1 MVIWP
6 ETRQKYKA
14 SDRRYAEKM
23 IEITACKPDLE
34 RIIRIIQGA
43 LKIDVAI
50 FDLQS
55 RLIACTRDYLK
66 QKGETVHA
74 PSIDEVVAHGD
85 VMVNKPGH
93 MPACAGCRFLGNCP
107 AKIEILRSIRTDTA
121 AAPLGVIT
129 FTSFTAEGHQRITRE
144 TDVYVDALN
153 LFSNWIAE
161 LISQK
166 SRHSKIDE
174 TEQLLG
180 TAMNLSCASM
190 LTIDPK
196 GAVTRCNPKALKL
209 FSFCDL
215 YTRSAFH
222 ILPEAIVDKILDAHH
237 LKETRVMI
245 NNSQAFITARPIF
258 NNDLFN
264 GAILS
269 IEHTRSSASRP
280 DRSQDLPEPPPSL
293 DAILGNSPCIHSIK
307 QMVTRLARSCS
318 TILITGET
326 GTGKGLLA
334 KAIHHTSTRSRG
346 PFVPVNCA
354 SIPDTL
360 FESELFGY
368 EEGAFTGAKKGG
380 KPGRFELA
388 QGGTLF
394 LDEIGEMPLHMQVK
408 LLNVLQDHA
417 LQRVGGI
424 AVTPIDVRVI
434 AATNQDLE
442 SLVKEKGFRADLFYR
457 LNVIPMDLPPLADRR
472 EDIEILAAAFLKKSN
487 QTAGKKILGI
497 SAPVMG
503 AFLAHNWPGNIRELQ
518 NIIEYSVNMENSR
531 TLTLESLPQ
540 RFLDSRNTVPV
551 TEPTGYAPALSPDI
565 RSTAIAAQTKA
576 ILSCLD
582 RYGHDVQ
589 GKTRT
594 ARELGISLRTLYRK
608 LNIRGN

>member
-1 MVIWP
+1 MDMN
-6 ETRQKYKA
+6 T
-14 SDRRYAEKM
+14 
-23 IEITACKPDLE
+23 CKQDLE
-34 RIIRIIQGA
+34 RITRIIQGA

-55 RLIACTRDYLK
+55 RLIACTHDYLQ
-66 QKGETVHA
+66 QKGKTVHA
-74 PSIDEVVAHGD
+74 PSIDEVVANGNII
-85 VMVNKPGH
+85 VNKPGH

-107 AKIEILRSIRTDTA
+107 AKIEILRSISIGTT
-121 AAPLGVIT
+121 PLGVIT
-129 FTSFTAEGHQRITRE
+129 FTSFTAEGHERITRE
-144 TDVYVDALN
+144 THVYVDALDI
-153 LFSNWIAE
+153 FSD
-161 LISQK
+161 LISELMSQK
-166 SRHSKIDE
+166 NQHNKLNE
-174 TEQLLG
+174 TEQILNA
-180 TAMNLSCASM
+180 AMDLACESM

-196 GAVTRCNPKALKL
+196 GAVTRCNPQALKL

-222 ILPEAIVDKILDAHH
+222 ILPEPIVDKILDANH
-237 LKETRVMI
+237 LKDIRVMI
-245 NNSQAFITARPIF
+245 NNSQAFLSARPIF

-269 IEHTRSSASRP
+269 IQQNQSSTNGYSSLSLP
-280 DRSQDLPEPPPSL
+280 DSPLSL
-293 DAILGNSPCIHSIK
+293 DAILGKSPGINRLKKMI
-307 QMVTRLARSCS
+307 TRLARSRS

-334 KAIHHTSTRSRG
+334 KAIHHTGARSRG

-354 SIPDTL
+354 SIPETL

-408 LLNVLQDHA
+408 LLNVLQDYA

-424 AVTPIDVRVI
+424 TVTSIDVRVI

-442 SLVKEKGFRADLFYR
+442 TLVKNKCFRADLFYR
-457 LNVIPMDLPPLADRR
+457 LNVIPMDLPPLADRK
-472 EDIEILAAAFLKKSN
+472 EDIEILAGAFLKESDQKAS
-487 QTAGKKILGI
+487 KKIHRI
-497 SAPVMG
+497 SPPVMA
-503 AFLAHNWPGNIRELQ
+503 AFYTHDWPGNIRELQ
-518 NIIEYSVNMENSR
+518 NIIEYSVNMEDSD

-540 RFLDSRNTVPV
+540 RFLDRDI
-551 TEPTGYAPALSPDI
+551 LSPEPSAATAQSSSIQAPTI
-565 RSTAIAAQTKA
+565 RSAARTAQMEA

-582 RYGHDVQ
+582 RHGHDVQ
-589 GKTRT
+589 GKTQT

-608 LNIRGN
+608 LRIRDNA

>member
-1 MVIWP
+1 
-6 ETRQKYKA
+6 
-14 SDRRYAEKM
+14 M
-23 IEITACKPDLE
+23 IDMSAGKQDLE
-34 RIIRIIQGA
+34 RITRIIHSA
-43 LKIDVAI
+43 LKVDVAI

-55 RLIACTRDYLK
+55 RLIACTRDYLEK
-66 QKGETVHA
+66 KGETVHA

-121 AAPLGVIT
+121 APLGVIT
-129 FTSFTAEGHQRITRE
+129 FTSFTDEGHQRITRD
-144 TDVYVDALN
+144 TDVYVDALT

-161 LISQK
+161 LLSQK
-166 SRHSKIDE
+166 SQRTKLIE
-174 TEQLLG
+174 TEDILNI
-180 TAMNLSCASM
+180 AMDLSCAGM

-196 GAVTRCNPKALKL
+196 GIVTRCNPQALKL

-222 ILPEAIVDKILDAHH
+222 ILPESIVDKILDTGH
-237 LKETRVMI
+237 LKKVRVMI
-245 NNSQAFITARPIF
+245 NNRQAFISARPIF
-258 NNDLFN
+258 KNDLFN

-269 IEHTRSSASRP
+269 IEHNRSSANGSDLSQALP
-280 DRSQDLPEPPPSL
+280 DASLSL
-293 DAILGNSPCIHSIK
+293 DAILGKSPGILQIK

-334 KAIHHTSTRSRG
+334 KAIHHTGTRSRG

-354 SIPDTL
+354 SIPETL

-388 QGGTLF
+388 EGGTLF

-442 SLVKEKGFRADLFYR
+442 TLVTDKCFRADLFYR
-457 LNVIPMDLPPLADRR
+457 LNVIPMDLLPLADRR

-497 SAPVMG
+497 SAPVMS
-503 AFLAHNWPGNIRELQ
+503 AFFAHDWPGNIRELQ
-518 NIIEYSVNMENSR
+518 NIIEYSVNMEDSR

-540 RFLDSRNTVPV
+540 RFLDSRNTVPA
-551 TEPTGYAPALSPDI
+551 TEPGISAPAPSPDI
-565 RSTAIAAQTKA
+565 RSTARAAQTKV

-589 GKTRT
+589 GKTKT

-608 LNIRGN
+608 LNIRDN

>member
-1 MVIWP
+1 MM
-6 ETRQKYKA
+6 
-14 SDRRYAEKM
+14 DM
-23 IEITACKPDLE
+23 NACKQDLE
-34 RIIRIIQGA
+34 RITQIIQGA

-55 RLIACTRDYLK
+55 RLIACTNDYL
-66 QKGETVHA
+66 QKKGKTVHA
-74 PSIDEVVAHGD
+74 PSIDEVLAHGN

-93 MPACAGCRFLGNCP
+93 MPACIGCRFLGNCP
-107 AKIEILRSIRTDTA
+107 AKIEILKSIRTDTT
-121 AAPLGVIT
+121 PLGVIT
-129 FTSFTAEGHQRITRE
+129 FTSFTDEGHERITRE
-144 TDVYVDALN
+144 TKVYVDALN
-153 LFSNWIAE
+153 IFSDWIAE

-166 SRHSKIDE
+166 NRHNQLDE
-174 TEQLLG
+174 TELILKN
-180 TAMNLSCASM
+180 AMDLSCESM

-196 GAVTRCNPKALKL
+196 GAVTRCNPQALKL

-222 ILPEAIVDKILDAHH
+222 ILPEPIVDKILDANH

-245 NNSQAFITARPIF
+245 NNSQAFISARPIF
-258 NNDLFN
+258 INDRFN

-269 IEHTRSSASRP
+269 IGHKPSASDEFDKSSTLP
-280 DRSQDLPEPPPSL
+280 DSPLSL
-293 DAILGNSPCIHSIK
+293 DTILGKSPGINQIK
-307 QMVTRLARSCS
+307 KMITRLARSRS

-334 KAIHHTSTRSRG
+334 KAIHHTSARSKG

-354 SIPDTL
+354 SIPETL

-408 LLNVLQDHA
+408 LLNVLQDYA
-417 LQRVGGI
+417 LQRVGGVT
-424 AVTPIDVRVI
+424 VTPIDVRVI
-434 AATNQDLE
+434 AATNQDLDT
-442 SLVKEKGFRADLFYR
+442 LVKDKGFRADLFYR
-457 LNVIPMDLPPLADRR
+457 LNVIPMDLPPLSNRK
-472 EDIEILAAAFLKKSN
+472 EDIEILATTFLAESN
-487 QTAGKKILGI
+487 QKAGKKIRRL
-497 SAPVMG
+497 SPPVMA
-503 AFLAHNWPGNIRELQ
+503 AFLAHDWPGNIRELQ
-518 NIIEYSVNMENSR
+518 NIIEYSVNMEDSD
-531 TLTLESLPQ
+531 TLTRESLPR
-540 RFLDSRNTVPV
+540 RFLDRDMALVP
-551 TEPTGYAPALSPDI
+551 EPSVAAPRGPNI
-565 RSTAIAAQTKA
+565 RSAAMTAQIET

-582 RYGHDVQ
+582 RHGHDVL

-608 LNIRGN
+608 LKIRDNL